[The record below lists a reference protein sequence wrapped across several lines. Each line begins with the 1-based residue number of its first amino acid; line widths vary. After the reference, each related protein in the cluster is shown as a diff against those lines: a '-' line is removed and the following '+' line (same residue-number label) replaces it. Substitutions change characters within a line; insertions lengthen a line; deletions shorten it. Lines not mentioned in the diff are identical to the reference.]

1 MSLRLLTSVVALLV
15 PVLAA
20 AAELGRLTVLSGV
33 GEPLR
38 AEIEIVAVAPGEAAT
53 LGARIPPADVFW
65 RANLEPAPVIDSLRV
80 AVERRPPG
88 RYVVAVRSNGPVTD
102 PFIQLLV
109 ELVSPTGSFVREYPF
124 LLEEPRAR
132 RPSVAAPP
140 PSAPPVAE
148 TEQAVSLPVV
158 PRGDGYAVKAGD
170 TLAEIAEALR
180 PAGVTLEQMIVA
192 LYQANEAAF
201 LDANMNRLRAR
212 ETLAVPAG
220 DAVRSIDAAAA
231 RARVLEHRAAFE
243 DYRRRLAAAAG
254 SAPAAAVGGAAPG
267 AAPALPRAAGDRL
280 RVSGSEVSKGA
291 AAAAGARGDDLAALH
306 HALGETKERISALE
320 KNVNDITTLLTLK
333 NRELARMERE
343 ARATGQTIVS
353 VSRDVAD
360 SGEPDE
366 RALSARALDDYGP
379 WLLAAL
385 LAGFVW
391 WIVMPFKTLRLWL
404 KRRRHRLRKARR
416 AAERVRRA
424 ARNAGLLPSTV

>member
-1 MSLRLLTSVVALLV
+1 MSLRLLASVALLV

-140 PSAPPVAE
+140 PSAPPAAE
-148 TEQAVSLPVV
+148 NEQAVALPVV

-170 TLAEIAEALR
+170 TLAEIAGAVR

-192 LYQANEAAF
+192 LFQANEAAF
-201 LDANMNRLRAR
+201 LDANMNRLRSR
-212 ETLAVPAG
+212 ETLAVPAE

-231 RARVLEHRAAFE
+231 RALVLEHRAAFE
-243 DYRRRLAAAAG
+243 DYRRRVAVAVAAG
-254 SAPAAAVGGAAPG
+254 AGAAAAVGGG
-267 AAPALPRAAGDRL
+267 AAPTLPRAAGDRL
-280 RVSGSEVSKGA
+280 RVSGSEASKGGVA
-291 AAAAGARGDDLAALH
+291 AASARGDDLAALH

-320 KNVNDITTLLTLK
+320 KNVNDITTLITLK

-343 ARATGQTIVS
+343 ARATGRTLVS
-353 VSRDVAD
+353 VPGDAVQSDGRAA
-360 SGEPDE
+360 GARPLDE
-366 RALSARALDDYGP
+366 YGP

-391 WIVMPFKTLRLWL
+391 WILMPFKTFRLWL
-404 KRRRHRLRKARR
+404 KKRRHRLRKARR

>member
-1 MSLRLLTSVVALLV
+1 
-15 PVLAA
+15 
-20 AAELGRLTVLSGV
+20 
-33 GEPLR
+33 
-38 AEIEIVAVAPGEAAT
+38 
-53 LGARIPPADVFW
+53 
-65 RANLEPAPVIDSLRV
+65 
-80 AVERRPPG
+80 
-88 RYVVAVRSNGPVTD
+88 VVAVRSNGPVTD

-140 PSAPPVAE
+140 PSAPPAAE
-148 TEQAVSLPVV
+148 TEQSVALPVV
-158 PRGDGYAVKAGD
+158 PSGDGYAVKAGD
-170 TLAEIAEALR
+170 TLAEIAGAVR

-192 LYQANEAAF
+192 LFQANEAAF

-212 ETLAVPAG
+212 ETLAVPAEE
-220 DAVRSIDAAAA
+220 AVRSIDAAAA
-231 RARVLEHRAAFE
+231 RALVLEHRAAFE
-243 DYRRRLAAAAG
+243 NYRRRLAAAAG
-254 SAPAAAVGGAAPG
+254 IGPAAGVGGAAAG
-267 AAPALPRAAGDRL
+267 TAPALPRAAGDRL

-291 AAAAGARGDDLAALH
+291 VAAASARGDDLAALH

-343 ARATGQTIVS
+343 ARATGQTLVS
-353 VSRDVAD
+353 VSRDVAGSSEGA
-360 SGEPDE
+360 SGARPLDE
-366 RALSARALDDYGP
+366 YGP